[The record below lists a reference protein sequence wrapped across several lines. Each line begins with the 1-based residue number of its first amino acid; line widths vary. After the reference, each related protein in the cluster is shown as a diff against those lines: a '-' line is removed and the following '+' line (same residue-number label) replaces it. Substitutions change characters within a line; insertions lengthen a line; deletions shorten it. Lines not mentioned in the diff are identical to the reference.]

1 MKRILI
7 IEDNTDIR
15 ENLEEYLMLCD
26 FDVVIAQD
34 GEVGLAKIQEKRPH
48 LILCDIAMPKMDGFQ
63 VLEQIKSDKKTA
75 TIPFVFITS
84 SAQKKDLE
92 KGMSVGADAYLTKPF
107 QMQELTKV
115 IDQFVNET
123 VTE

>member
-15 ENLEEYLMLCD
+15 ENLEEYLILCH
-26 FDVVIAQD
+26 FEVVSAQD
-34 GEVGLAKIQEKRPH
+34 GEVGLAKIQEAPPH

-63 VLEQIKSDKKTA
+63 VLKQLKSDKKTA
-75 TIPFVFITS
+75 DIPFVFITS

-92 KGMSVGADAYLTKPF
+92 KGMAVGADAYLTKPF
-107 QMQELTKV
+107 QMQELTTV
-115 IDQFVNET
+115 INQFVKEK
-123 VTE
+123 VTQ

>member
-15 ENLEEYLMLCD
+15 ENLEEYLMLCH
-26 FDVVIAQD
+26 FEVIIAQD
-34 GEVGLAKIQEKRPH
+34 GEEGLVKIQEDLPH

-63 VLEQIKSDKKTA
+63 VLQQIRSDDRTVN
-75 TIPFVFITS
+75 IPFVFITS
-84 SAQKKDLE
+84 SAQKKDME
-92 KGMSVGADAYLTKPF
+92 KGMSVGANAYLTKPF

-115 IDQFVNET
+115 INQFVKEK
-123 VTE
+123 VTQ

>member
-26 FDVVIAQD
+26 FDVMIAQD
-34 GEVGLAKIQEKRPH
+34 GEVGLSKIQEKHPH